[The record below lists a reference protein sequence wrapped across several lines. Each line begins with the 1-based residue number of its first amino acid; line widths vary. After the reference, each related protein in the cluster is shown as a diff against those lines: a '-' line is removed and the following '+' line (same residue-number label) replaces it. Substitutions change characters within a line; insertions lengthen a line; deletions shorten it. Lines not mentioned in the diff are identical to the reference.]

1 MPARQ
6 WSGGAVL
13 DWSLVSGA
21 MSVWTAT
28 IGALSLLALTMG
40 SGSRWWTRRVPSI
53 LLGAAAMAVI
63 VKVVVDGLW
72 RPFPDALPWTVLL
85 WVGVAGLGIGLSVVR
100 PRSRNA
106 VTDRGGRRRRWW
118 RRVGAVIAGLLV
130 VVASAAQVNRYYGQY
145 PTPRSA
151 LGLHYPN
158 EVAFERLPGSG
169 APEGT
174 AAAERP
180 LWQQWRPPLGMPAG
194 GSITAAPIPAPV
206 SGFPAR
212 SGWVYLPPAYLASP
226 RAPLPVLVLLAG
238 QPGTTRDW
246 LDGGR
251 LSQVMDRF
259 ATSHDGLAPVVVM
272 PDNLGA
278 SLANPLCMD
287 SRLGRV
293 ETYLSVDVPAWIRTH
308 LQVNTDPRAWAIAG
322 FSQGGTC
329 ALQLAVRTPWVYPTF
344 LDISGQDEPTLGTRT
359 RTVDAAFRGDAP
371 AFARVNP
378 LVLLA
383 TNRYAASAGTIVVG
397 REDRVYRAQQQHV
410 FAACR
415 AAGMDVR
422 FLELPGGHTWHVWA
436 PGLERSLP
444 WLGARLGLTAP

>member
-1 MPARQ
+1 
-6 WSGGAVL
+6 VL

-21 MSVWTAT
+21 LSVWTAV
-28 IGALSLLALTMG
+28 IGALSLVALAVG

-53 LLGAAAMAVI
+53 LLGAAALAVI
-63 VKVVVDGLW
+63 VKIVVDVLW

-85 WVGVAGLGIGLSVVR
+85 WIGVACLGIGLSVVR
-100 PRSRNA
+100 PRSRNT
-106 VTDRGGRRRRWW
+106 VTDLGGRRRHRW
-118 RRVGAVIAGLLV
+118 RRVGAVSAGLLV

-151 LGLHYPN
+151 LGLSYPN
-158 EVAFERLPGSG
+158 EVAFGQLSGSG
-169 APEGT
+169 APAGT
-174 AAAERP
+174 PAAERP
-180 LWQQWRPPLGMPAG
+180 LWQRWHPPIGMPAG
-194 GSITAAPIPAPV
+194 GSISAAPIPAPV

-212 SGWVYLPPAYLASP
+212 RGWVYLPPAYLASP
-226 RAPLPVLVLLAG
+226 RASPPVLVLLAG

-251 LSQVMDRF
+251 LSEVMDRF
-259 ATSHDGLAPVVVM
+259 ATAHGGLAPVVVM

-329 ALQLAVRTPWVYPTF
+329 ALQLAVRTPGVYPTF
-344 LDISGQDEPTLGTRT
+344 VDISGQDEPTLGTRT
-359 RTVDAAFRGDAP
+359 RTVEAAFRGDAA
-371 AFARVNP
+371 AFARINP
-378 LVLLA
+378 LDLLA

-397 REDRVYRAQQQHV
+397 REDRGYRAQQQHV
-410 FAACR
+410 FDACR

-444 WLGARLGLTAP
+444 WLSVRLGLTPP